1 MVFQPKTY
9 SVLLVSSSRKFADL
23 TKELLPVTDYWPVR
37 LAGSEAEAR
46 RMLLEN
52 EYDIAIINS
61 PLNDES
67 GSSLAEDICAGS
79 DTAVLLLAP
88 AEVYEDIYFKLLPSG
103 VVTAPKPTSQRLVSY
118 SLRVLSAM
126 RERLRKKAENSRSV
140 EEKIEEI
147 RLVNRAK
154 WLLIEKRGM
163 SEEEAHRYIERLAMK
178 KRITKK
184 ASAKMVIDEPEQL
197 SRD

>member
-1 MVFQPKTY
+1 M
-9 SVLLVSSSRKFADL
+9 VSSSRKFAEV

-37 LAGSEAEAR
+37 SAGSEAEAR
-46 RMLLEN
+46 RLMLEN

-61 PLNDES
+61 PLSDDS
-67 GSSLAEDICAGS
+67 GFSLAEDISSGS

-103 VVTAPKPTSQRLVSY
+103 VVTAPKPTSQRLISY
-118 SLRVLSAM
+118 SLRVLAAM
-126 RERLRKKAENSRSV
+126 RERLRKKAEGRRSV

-154 WLLIEKRGM
+154 WALIEKRGM
-163 SEEEAHRYIERLAMK
+163 SEDEAHSYIERLAME

-184 ASAKMVIDEPEQL
+184 AAAKTITEEL
-197 SRD
+197 ALFY

>member
-9 SVLLVSSSRKFADL
+9 SVLLVSSSRKFAEV

-37 LAGSEAEAR
+37 SAGSEAEAR
-46 RMLLEN
+46 RLMLEN

-61 PLNDES
+61 PLSDDS
-67 GSSLAEDICAGS
+67 GFSLAEDISSGS

-103 VVTAPKPTSQRLVSY
+103 VVTAPKPTSQRLISY
-118 SLRVLSAM
+118 SLRVLAAM
-126 RERLRKKAENSRSV
+126 RERLRKKAEGRRSV

-154 WLLIEKRGM
+154 WALIEKRGM
-163 SEEEAHRYIERLAMK
+163 SEDEAHSYIERLAME
-178 KRITKK
+178 KRISKK
-184 ASAKMVIDEPEQL
+184 TAAKTITEEL
-197 SRD
+197 ALFY